1 MLVMRS
7 NTLLNKNS
15 LGSKKKV
22 LKDKSDESKSDFKVG
37 KVKDVSNTKAR
48 RRLSDISLG
57 NNLVEGPSFNLKLNW
72 NIDN

>member
-15 LGSKKKV
+15 LGLKKKV

-57 NNLVEGPSFNLKLNW
+57 NNLVEGPSSGLKLNW